1 MTEKQFKELYRNR
14 GLKMVKIKEIEV
26 ESTCLKVLDVDGTWV
41 RQMGVPIAI
50 NGFKFFFVPTGN
62 PMNQKIDAYSLDSLK
77 VFESFKIPHKVALH
91 QCATEE
97 GFIRTII
104 PFAIKIGE
112 QLNKMKSLNGWKEIF
127 RGEYL
132 SAIAECGA
140 RSEKERR
147 LLKEFDSK
155 GV

>member
-1 MTEKQFKELYRNR
+1 M
-14 GLKMVKIKEIEV
+14 MKIKEIEV

-41 RQMGVPIAI
+41 RQIGVPITI

-77 VFESFKIPHKVALH
+77 VFESFKTPHKAALH

-97 GFIRTII
+97 EFIRTII

-112 QLNKMKSLNGWKEIF
+112 NLSELEDSKWKSILE
-127 RGEYL
+127 GERAA
-132 SAIAECGA
+132 AIAECGA
-140 RSEKERR
+140 RNEKEAK
-147 LLKEFDSK
+147 LLDDFEKRK
-155 GV
+155 

>member
-1 MTEKQFKELYRNR
+1 
-14 GLKMVKIKEIEV
+14 MVKIKEIEV

-41 RQMGVPIAI
+41 RQIGVPITI

-104 PFAIKIGE
+104 PFAIKVGE
-112 QLNKMKSLNGWKEIF
+112 NLSELEDSKWKSILKSE
-127 RGEYL
+127 RTA
-132 SAIAECGA
+132 AIAECGA
-140 RSEKERR
+140 RNEKEAKLLDDFEKRR
-147 LLKEFDSK
+147 
-155 GV
+155 

>member
-1 MTEKQFKELYRNR
+1 MA
-14 GLKMVKIKEIEV
+14 KIKEFEV
-26 ESTCLKVLDVDGTWV
+26 ESTCLKILDVDGTWV
-41 RQMGVPIAI
+41 RQVGVPITI

-104 PFAIKIGE
+104 PFAIKIDKKISKLEDSKWRSILEGE
-112 QLNKMKSLNGWKEIF
+112 
-127 RGEYL
+127 RAA
-132 SAIAECGA
+132 AIAECGA
-140 RSEKERR
+140 RNQEERKFIDGF
-147 LLKEFDSK
+147 LKD
-155 GV
+155 

>member
-1 MTEKQFKELYRNR
+1 
-14 GLKMVKIKEIEV
+14 MVKIKGIEV
-26 ESTCLKVLDVDGTWV
+26 GSTCLKVLDVDGTWV
-41 RQMGVPIAI
+41 RQIGVPVTI

-104 PFAIKIGE
+104 PFAIKIDENLSELEGS
-112 QLNKMKSLNGWKEIF
+112 KWKSILKSE
-127 RGEYL
+127 RAT
-132 SAIAECGA
+132 AIAECGA

-147 LLKEFDSK
+147 LLKDFNSK
-155 GV
+155 GISNLEIKEK

>member
-1 MTEKQFKELYRNR
+1 MRKFED
-14 GLKMVKIKEIEV
+14 IEV
-26 ESTCLKVLDVDGTWV
+26 EPTCLKVLDVDGTWV
-41 RQMGVPIAI
+41 RQVGVPITI

-62 PMNQKIDAYSLDSLK
+62 PMNLKIDAYSLDSLK

-112 QLNKMKSLNGWKEIF
+112 NLSELEGSKWKSILKSE
-127 RGEYL
+127 RAT
-132 SAIAECGA
+132 AIAECGA
-140 RSEKERR
+140 RNEKEAK
-147 LLKEFDSK
+147 LLDDFEKRK
-155 GV
+155 

>member
-1 MTEKQFKELYRNR
+1 M
-14 GLKMVKIKEIEV
+14 KIKEIEV
-26 ESTCLKVLDVDGTWV
+26 ESTCLKVLDVEGTWV
-41 RQMGVPIAI
+41 RQIGVPITI

-112 QLNKMKSLNGWKEIF
+112 NLSELEDSKWKSILKSE
-127 RGEYL
+127 RTA
-132 SAIAECGA
+132 AIAECGA
-140 RSEKERR
+140 RNEKEAK
-147 LLKEFDSK
+147 LLDDFEKRK
-155 GV
+155 QQ

>member
-1 MTEKQFKELYRNR
+1 
-14 GLKMVKIKEIEV
+14 MVKIKGIEV
-26 ESTCLKVLDVDGTWV
+26 GSTCLKVLDVDGTWV
-41 RQMGVPIAI
+41 RQIGVPITI

-62 PMNQKIDAYSLDSLK
+62 PMNQKNQKIDAYSLDSLK

-104 PFAIKIGE
+104 PFAIKIDENLSELEGSKWKSILKGE
-112 QLNKMKSLNGWKEIF
+112 
-127 RGEYL
+127 RAT
-132 SAIAECGA
+132 AIAECGA

-147 LLKEFDSK
+147 LLKDFNSK
-155 GV
+155 GVSNLEIKEK

>member
-1 MTEKQFKELYRNR
+1 MT
-14 GLKMVKIKEIEV
+14 KIKEIEV

-41 RQMGVPIAI
+41 RQIGVPVTI

-62 PMNQKIDAYSLDSLK
+62 PMNHKIDAYSLDSLK

-104 PFAIKIGE
+104 LFAIKIDENLSELEGS
-112 QLNKMKSLNGWKEIF
+112 KWKSILKSE
-127 RGEYL
+127 RAT
-132 SAIAECGA
+132 AIAECGV
-140 RSEKERR
+140 RNQEERKFIDDF
-147 LLKEFDSK
+147 LKD
-155 GV
+155 

>member
-1 MTEKQFKELYRNR
+1 
-14 GLKMVKIKEIEV
+14 MVKIKEIEV

-41 RQMGVPIAI
+41 RQIGVPITI

-91 QCATEE
+91 QCAAEE

-112 QLNKMKSLNGWKEIF
+112 NLSELEDSKWKSILK
-127 RGEYL
+127 GERAA
-132 SAIAECGA
+132 AIAECGA
-140 RSEKERR
+140 RNEKEAK
-147 LLKEFDSK
+147 LLDDFEKRK
-155 GV
+155 QQ

>member
-1 MTEKQFKELYRNR
+1 
-14 GLKMVKIKEIEV
+14 MVKIKEIEV

-41 RQMGVPIAI
+41 RQIGVPITI

-112 QLNKMKSLNGWKEIF
+112 NLSELEDSKWKSILKSE
-127 RGEYL
+127 RTA
-132 SAIAECGA
+132 AIAECGA
-140 RSEKERR
+140 RNEKEAK
-147 LLKEFDSK
+147 LLNDFGKQK
-155 GV
+155 

>member
-1 MTEKQFKELYRNR
+1 M
-14 GLKMVKIKEIEV
+14 MKIKEIEV

-41 RQMGVPIAI
+41 RQIGVPITI

-112 QLNKMKSLNGWKEIF
+112 NLSELEDSKWKSILKSE
-127 RGEYL
+127 RTA
-132 SAIAECGA
+132 AIAECGA
-140 RSEKERR
+140 RSENEAK
-147 LLKEFDSK
+147 LLDDFEKRK
-155 GV
+155 

>member
-1 MTEKQFKELYRNR
+1 M
-14 GLKMVKIKEIEV
+14 KIKEIEV

-41 RQMGVPIAI
+41 RQIGVPITI

-112 QLNKMKSLNGWKEIF
+112 NLSELEDSKWKSILKSE
-127 RGEYL
+127 RTA
-132 SAIAECGA
+132 AIAECGA
-140 RSEKERR
+140 RNEKEAK
-147 LLKEFDSK
+147 LLDDFEKRK
-155 GV
+155 

>member
-1 MTEKQFKELYRNR
+1 MT
-14 GLKMVKIKEIEV
+14 KIKEIEV
-26 ESTCLKVLDVDGTWV
+26 GSTCLKVLDVDGTWV
-41 RQMGVPIAI
+41 RQIGVPVTI

-112 QLNKMKSLNGWKEIF
+112 
-127 RGEYL
+127 YL
-132 SAIAECGA
+132 SELEGSKWKSILKSERATAIAECGV
-140 RSEKERR
+140 RNQEERKFIDDF
-147 LLKEFDSK
+147 LKDW
-155 GV
+155 

>member
-1 MTEKQFKELYRNR
+1 
-14 GLKMVKIKEIEV
+14 MVKIKEIEV

-41 RQMGVPIAI
+41 RQIGVPITI

-62 PMNQKIDAYSLDSLK
+62 PMNQKIDAYSLDNLK

-112 QLNKMKSLNGWKEIF
+112 NLSELEDSKWKSILKSE
-127 RGEYL
+127 RTA
-132 SAIAECGA
+132 AIAECGA
-140 RSEKERR
+140 RNEKEAK
-147 LLKEFDSK
+147 LLNDFGKQK
-155 GV
+155 

>member
-1 MTEKQFKELYRNR
+1 MKGIEK
-14 GLKMVKIKEIEV
+14 MKIKRVKEIEV

-41 RQMGVPIAI
+41 RQIGVPITI

-97 GFIRTII
+97 GFMEATAPLAIRIS
-104 PFAIKIGE
+104 E

>member
-1 MTEKQFKELYRNR
+1 MRKFEA
-14 GLKMVKIKEIEV
+14 IEV

-41 RQMGVPIAI
+41 RQVGVPITI

-97 GFIRTII
+97 GFVRTII
-104 PFAIKIGE
+104 PFAIKIDENLSELEGSKWKSIFEGE
-112 QLNKMKSLNGWKEIF
+112 
-127 RGEYL
+127 RAA
-132 SAIAECGA
+132 AIAECGA
-140 RSEKERR
+140 RNQEERKFIDDF
-147 LLKEFDSK
+147 LKD
-155 GV
+155 

>member
-1 MTEKQFKELYRNR
+1 M
-14 GLKMVKIKEIEV
+14 KIKRVKEIEV

-41 RQMGVPIAI
+41 RQMGVPITI

-91 QCATEE
+91 QYATEE

-112 QLNKMKSLNGWKEIF
+112 NLSELEDSKWKSILKSE
-127 RGEYL
+127 RTA
-132 SAIAECGA
+132 AIAECGA
-140 RSEKERR
+140 RNEKERR

-155 GV
+155 GVSK

>member
-1 MTEKQFKELYRNR
+1 
-14 GLKMVKIKEIEV
+14 MVKIIEIEV

-112 QLNKMKSLNGWKEIF
+112 NLSELEDSKWKSILKSE
-127 RGEYL
+127 RTA
-132 SAIAECGA
+132 AIAECGA
-140 RSEKERR
+140 RNEKEAK
-147 LLKEFDSK
+147 LLDDFEKRK
-155 GV
+155 

>member
-1 MTEKQFKELYRNR
+1 
-14 GLKMVKIKEIEV
+14 MVKIKEIEV
-26 ESTCLKVLDVDGTWV
+26 ESTCLKVLDVEGTWV
-41 RQMGVPIAI
+41 RQIGVPITI

-112 QLNKMKSLNGWKEIF
+112 NLSELEDSKWKSILKSE
-127 RGEYL
+127 RTA
-132 SAIAECGA
+132 AIAECGA
-140 RSEKERR
+140 RNEKEAK
-147 LLKEFDSK
+147 LLDDFEKRK
-155 GV
+155 QQ

>member
-1 MTEKQFKELYRNR
+1 M
-14 GLKMVKIKEIEV
+14 MKIKEIEV

-41 RQMGVPIAI
+41 RRIGVPITI

-97 GFIRTII
+97 GLIRTII

-112 QLNKMKSLNGWKEIF
+112 NLSELEDSKWKSILK
-127 RGEYL
+127 GERAA
-132 SAIAECGA
+132 AIAECGA
-140 RSEKERR
+140 RNEKEAK
-147 LLKEFDSK
+147 LLDDFEKRK
-155 GV
+155 

>member
-1 MTEKQFKELYRNR
+1 MCKFEA
-14 GLKMVKIKEIEV
+14 IEV
-26 ESTCLKVLDVDGTWV
+26 GSTCLKVLDVDGTWV
-41 RQMGVPIAI
+41 RQIGVPVTI

-112 QLNKMKSLNGWKEIF
+112 NLSGLEGSKWKSILKSE
-127 RGEYL
+127 RAT
-132 SAIAECGA
+132 AITECGA
-140 RSEKERR
+140 RNQEERKFIDDF
-147 LLKEFDSK
+147 LKD
-155 GV
+155 

>member
-1 MTEKQFKELYRNR
+1 MT
-14 GLKMVKIKEIEV
+14 KIKEIEV

-41 RQMGVPIAI
+41 RKVGVQITI

-62 PMNQKIDAYSLDSLK
+62 PMNLKIDAYSLDSLK

-104 PFAIKIGE
+104 QFAIKIDENLSELEGS
-112 QLNKMKSLNGWKEIF
+112 KWKSILKSE
-127 RGEYL
+127 RAT
-132 SAIAECGA
+132 AIAECGA
-140 RSEKERR
+140 RNEKEAK
-147 LLKEFDSK
+147 LLDDFEKRK
-155 GV
+155 

>member
-1 MTEKQFKELYRNR
+1 MA
-14 GLKMVKIKEIEV
+14 KIKEFEV
-26 ESTCLKVLDVDGTWV
+26 ESTCLKILDVDGTQV
-41 RQMGVPIAI
+41 RQVGVPITI

-104 PFAIKIGE
+104 PFAIKIDKKISKLEDSKWRSILEGE
-112 QLNKMKSLNGWKEIF
+112 
-127 RGEYL
+127 RAA
-132 SAIAECGA
+132 AIAECGA
-140 RSEKERR
+140 RNQEERKFIDGF
-147 LLKEFDSK
+147 LKDQ
-155 GV
+155 

>member
-1 MTEKQFKELYRNR
+1 M
-14 GLKMVKIKEIEV
+14 KEIEV
-26 ESTCLKVLDVDGTWV
+26 ESTCLKVLDIDGTWV
-41 RQMGVPIAI
+41 RQVGVPITI

-77 VFESFKIPHKVALH
+77 VFESFKIPRKVALH

-97 GFIRTII
+97 GFIRTIT

-112 QLNKMKSLNGWKEIF
+112 NLSELEDSKWKSIF
-127 RGEYL
+127 KSERT
-132 SAIAECGA
+132 AVIAECGA
-140 RSEKERR
+140 RNEKERR

-155 GV
+155 GVSK

>member
-1 MTEKQFKELYRNR
+1 
-14 GLKMVKIKEIEV
+14 MVKIKEIEV

-41 RQMGVPIAI
+41 RQIGVPITI

-97 GFIRTII
+97 WFIRTII

-112 QLNKMKSLNGWKEIF
+112 NLSELEDSKWKSILKSE
-127 RGEYL
+127 RTA
-132 SAIAECGA
+132 AIAECGA
-140 RSEKERR
+140 RNEKEAK
-147 LLKEFDSK
+147 LLDDFEKRK
-155 GV
+155 QQ

>member
-1 MTEKQFKELYRNR
+1 
-14 GLKMVKIKEIEV
+14 MVKIKEIEV

-41 RQMGVPIAI
+41 RQIGVPITI

-104 PFAIKIGE
+104 PFAIKISE
-112 QLNKMKSLNGWKEIF
+112 NLSELEDSKWKSILKSE
-127 RGEYL
+127 RTA
-132 SAIAECGA
+132 AIAECGA
-140 RSEKERR
+140 RNEKEAK
-147 LLKEFDSK
+147 LLDDFEKRK
-155 GV
+155 

>member
-1 MTEKQFKELYRNR
+1 MA
-14 GLKMVKIKEIEV
+14 KIKEFEV
-26 ESTCLKVLDVDGTWV
+26 ESTCLKILDVDGTWV
-41 RQMGVPIAI
+41 RQVGVPITI

-104 PFAIKIGE
+104 PFAIKIDKKISKLEDSKWRSILEGE
-112 QLNKMKSLNGWKEIF
+112 
-127 RGEYL
+127 RAA
-132 SAIAECGA
+132 AIAECGA
-140 RSEKERR
+140 RNQEERKFIDGF
-147 LLKEFDSK
+147 LKDQ
-155 GV
+155 